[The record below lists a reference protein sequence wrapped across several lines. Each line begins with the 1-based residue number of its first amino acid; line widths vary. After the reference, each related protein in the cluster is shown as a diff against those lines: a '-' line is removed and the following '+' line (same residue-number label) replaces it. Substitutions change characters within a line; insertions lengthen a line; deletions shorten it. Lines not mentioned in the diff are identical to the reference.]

1 MGTARRTGPH
11 LEPWP
16 RRCLITRHKSH
27 VANRLRGVHLAY
39 SQGCRQDSSS
49 DEVTISRNKGGQPV
63 APSPELDPTTAADPT
78 TAGSTAAGS
87 TAAHD
92 FSYGFD
98 HLMTL
103 FQEVLSARAAMTVAR
118 RAPLGRSRL
127 VDAPRARLLLA
138 LEAYT
143 AELNARNLPVPYG
156 IRDDLR
162 IQRRI
167 LGRVADAPS

>member
-1 MGTARRTGPH
+1 MA
-11 LEPWP
+11 P
-16 RRCLITRHKSH
+16 RRDP
-27 VANRLRGVHLAY
+27 
-39 SQGCRQDSSS
+39 DSTTES
-49 DEVTISRNKGGQPV
+49 
-63 APSPELDPTTAADPT
+63 DPTTRPDP
-78 TAGSTAAGS
+78 A
-87 TAAHD
+87 
-92 FSYGFD
+92 FGFD
-98 HLMTL
+98 HLMGL
-103 FQEVLSARAAMTVAR
+103 FQEVISARAAMTVAR

-167 LGRVADAPS
+167 LGRVADTSG

>member
-1 MGTARRTGPH
+1 MAPH
-11 LEPWP
+11 MDPDATTE
-16 RRCLITRHKSH
+16 T
-27 VANRLRGVHLAY
+27 
-39 SQGCRQDSSS
+39 
-49 DEVTISRNKGGQPV
+49 
-63 APSPELDPTTAADPT
+63 DPTTHPDP
-78 TAGSTAAGS
+78 AL
-87 TAAHD
+87 
-92 FSYGFD
+92 GFD
-98 HLMTL
+98 HLMGL
-103 FQEVLSARAAMTVAR
+103 FQEVTSARAAMTVAR

-167 LGRVADAPS
+167 LGRVADTSS